1 MMSFTIIAILIVA
14 AIVLIKMNH
23 FRHKM
28 TIIALL
34 VFVLFLYTTVTVV
47 NKANELDLT
56 TTDGFFDAF
65 KVYMGWLGNGFQNLK
80 SISANAVKLDWKST
94 NGTFISEKI
103 ESTKR

>member
-1 MMSFTIIAILIVA
+1 MMSFTIMAILIVV

-28 TIIALL
+28 TILALL
-34 VFVLFLYTTVTVV
+34 VLVLFLYTTATVV

-56 TTDGFFDAF
+56 TTDGFFDAI

-80 SISANAVKLDWKST
+80 SISANAVKMDWRST
-94 NGTFISEKI
+94 NGTFISEKVEAI
-103 ESTKR
+103 KK